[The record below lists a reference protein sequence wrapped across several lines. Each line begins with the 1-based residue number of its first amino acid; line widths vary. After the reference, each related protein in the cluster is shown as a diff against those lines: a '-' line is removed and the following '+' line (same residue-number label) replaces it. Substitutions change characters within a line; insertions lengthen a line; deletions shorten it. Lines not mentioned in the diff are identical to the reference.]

1 LDPADVVEDLVVR
14 AGTLRLAAAIAAT
27 LGCDGSSAE
36 VDRRSLQTP
45 EDARP
50 APDAASLIAAETL
63 TVDVPLSLPAQ
74 LYVEHDAAIYSRSS
88 GIVEAILADLG
99 TRVRAGQLLA
109 RLESA
114 DQEIALAQARDR
126 QADLA
131 VQAERQRKLKTA
143 GVVTQAD
150 SERVEL
156 ELKSANLAL
165 QKAERDYDLT
175 RIVAPF
181 AGVVTGRTARIG
193 RLVASGDSL
202 FHLTAMAPVLATLRL
217 PEASAFGVKLGL
229 EADVLGPRG
238 EKARA
243 RVIRASPVI
252 DPASGTREVVLQLTG
267 GDRLP
272 PGSSVTVRIGSEA
285 RRVVAIPREAVGEGY
300 ALVWD
305 SNRTSLRQVTV
316 GGELPGDRVE
326 VVSGLAPGEKVV
338 RTGP

>member
-1 LDPADVVEDLVVR
+1 VVEDLVMR
-14 AGTLRLAAAIAAT
+14 RIAPAMFGTLVAAVACGRPSADTVRKPVESGEVATSDSAAT
-27 LGCDGSSAE
+27 
-36 VDRRSLQTP
+36 SLV
-45 EDARP
+45 
-50 APDAASLIAAETL
+50 
-63 TVDVPLSLPAQ
+63 TVDTVTVEIALSLPAQ
-74 LYVEHDAAIYSRSS
+74 LYVEHDAAIYARSQ
-88 GIVEAILADLG
+88 GIVETILADLG
-99 TRVRAGQLLA
+99 TRVAARQLLA

-114 DQEIALAQARDR
+114 DQSIALAQARDR
-126 QADLA
+126 HGDAL
-131 VQAERQRKLKTA
+131 VQAERQRALKTA

-156 ELKSANLAL
+156 DLRAATLAL
-165 QKAERDYDLT
+165 QKAQRDYDLT

-181 AGVVTGRTARIG
+181 GGVVTGRSARIG

-202 FHLTAMAPVLATLRL
+202 FHLTALSPVLAAVRL
-217 PEASAFGVKLGL
+217 PETSAFGIKLGA

-243 RVIRASPVI
+243 RVVRASPVI
-252 DPASGTREVVLQLTG
+252 DPASGTREVVLQLVD

-272 PGSSVTVRIGSEA
+272 PGSSVTLRIGSET
-285 RRVVAIPREAVGEGY
+285 RRVIAVPREAIGEGY

-305 SNRTSLRQVTV
+305 SDRTSLRQVTV
-316 GGELPGDRVE
+316 GGDLPGERVE